1 MKVGITFDLR
11 SSSLAMGYSR
21 EETAELDSED
31 TIEAIE
37 AAVAATGRET
47 ERIGSA
53 RDLARR
59 LEAGDRWDLV
69 FNIAEGHRGLGRE
82 SLVPCLLE
90 EYGVHYTFSDP
101 MVLALSLHKGM
112 CKRAIRDMGIP
123 TAPFAVVS
131 SPGEVA
137 GVELR
142 YPLFAKPVAEG
153 TSKGIG
159 DLSLIE
165 TEEQLRSTCG
175 DIIERFKQPALVE
188 EFLPGREFT
197 IGIVGTG
204 LRARVLG
211 MMEVLDASGAEAP
224 IYSYDAK
231 EDYEARIKYRS
242 VPPSPLRD
250 DLSSL
255 ALDSWRGLG
264 CRDAGRMDLRIDR
277 EGAPVFMEVNPLAGL
292 NPVRSDLSIMS
303 RLEGKTYQ
311 SLIEAILESALGDR

>member
-1 MKVGITFDLR
+1 M
-11 SSSLAMGYSR
+11 
-21 EETAELDSED
+21 
-31 TIEAIE
+31 
-37 AAVAATGRET
+37 
-47 ERIGSA
+47 
-53 RDLARR
+53 
-59 LEAGDRWDLV
+59 
-69 FNIAEGHRGLGRE
+69 
-82 SLVPCLLE
+82 
-90 EYGVHYTFSDP
+90 
-101 MVLALSLHKGM
+101 
-112 CKRAIRDMGIP
+112 
-123 TAPFAVVS
+123 
-131 SPGEVA
+131 
-137 GVELR
+137 
-142 YPLFAKPVAEG
+142 
-153 TSKGIG
+153 
-159 DLSLIE
+159 
-165 TEEQLRSTCG
+165 
-175 DIIERFKQPALVE
+175 E

-224 IYSYDAK
+224 IYSYEAK

-311 SLIEAILESALGDR
+311 SLIDAILESALGDR